1 MLIYQLLGIVIYLIQ
16 ILTYLVIAQFILSLL
31 ISFNVVNTQNNFVGG
46 AARALGQL
54 LEPFYR
60 PIRRLLPATGGIDF
74 SPMILMILASVVSRL
89 IAILANASIT

>member
-31 ISFNVVNTQNNFVGG
+31 ISFNVVNTHNEFVGG

-60 PIRRLLPATGGIDF
+60 PIRRILPATGGVDF
-74 SPMILMILASVVSRL
+74 SPMILIILATVVTRL
-89 IAILANASIT
+89 IGILQTQSIT